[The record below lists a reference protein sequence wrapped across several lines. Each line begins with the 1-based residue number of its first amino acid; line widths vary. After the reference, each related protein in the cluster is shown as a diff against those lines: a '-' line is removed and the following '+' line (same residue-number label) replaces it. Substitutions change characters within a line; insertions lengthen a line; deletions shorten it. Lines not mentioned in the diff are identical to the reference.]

1 MLEIENLKTN
11 FYTYDG
17 VVKALNGVDLTVKD
31 GEIFGLVGETGCGKS
46 VTCYSVLKLLPKTAK
61 VVDGKITLNGED
73 ITHASEKRLREIRG
87 GEIGIIFQDPLSALN
102 PVMTINEQIG
112 EILALHQD
120 EEVNELAAEQDIPV
134 YKSEKWKGSPGVE
147 FTILAFCISFIS
159 LFVMLGQ
166 AAFGLPFIAVI
177 AFMVLRDYLQKDL
190 PDSALDIMVIEALSR
205 VKLPNPK
212 QIASS
217 YPHELS
223 GGMQQRVM
231 IAMALAGKAK
241 MLIADEPTTALDVTI
256 QAQIL
261 QLIKDIQEETGMSVL
276 LITHDLGV
284 VAETCEKVAVMYAG
298 KIVEEASVEDI
309 FNNPQHEYTKALLDA
324 IPKGGKER
332 LKVPDVGE
340 YGAI

>member
-17 VVKALNGVDLTVKD
+17 VVKALNGVDLTIKD

-46 VTCYSVLKLLPKTAK
+46 VTCYSALKLLPKTAK

-112 EILALHQD
+112 EILTLHQD
-120 EEVNELAAEQDIPV
+120 EEVNELAAEKDIPA

-147 FTILAFCISFIS
+147 FTIMAFCISFIA
-159 LFVMLGQ
+159 LFTMLGQ
-166 AAFGLPFIAVI
+166 YAFGFPFIAVI
-177 AFMVLRDYLQKDL
+177 ALMLLRDYLQKDL
-190 PDSALDIMVIEALSR
+190 PDSALDLMAIEALSR
-205 VKLPNPK
+205 VKLPNPR

-261 QLIKDIQEETGMSVL
+261 QLIKDIQKEEQMSVL

-284 VAETCEKVAVMYAG
+284 VAETCEKVAVMYKG
-298 KIVEEASVEDI
+298 KIVEEASVENI
-309 FNNPQHEYTKALLDA
+309 FANPQHDYTKALLNA